1 MPRARCITVTHYKH
15 LSPKDPQSFNR
26 WLLGNAIV
34 GSIFSLALVL
44 FAIAGWQTDETAYAP
59 KQTSAQTFSFQE
71 PPSSRASSS
80 SFINLQAAKVI
91 GPRDTPGLVLRA
103 DSGDRVKSFCN
114 PVRRFVS

>member
-1 MPRARCITVTHYKH
+1 MHRTRGITVAHYKN
-15 LSPKDPQSFNR
+15 LSPKDRQSFNR

-91 GPRDTPGLVLRA
+91 GPRNTPGLVLRA
-103 DSGDRVKSFCN
+103 D
-114 PVRRFVS
+114 

>member
-1 MPRARCITVTHYKH
+1 MHRARGITVAHYKN
-15 LSPKDPQSFNR
+15 LSPKDQQSFNR

-71 PPSSRASSS
+71 PPSSRASST
-80 SFINLQAAKVI
+80 SFINLQAAKGI
-91 GPRDTPGLVLRA
+91 GPRNTPGLVLRA
-103 DSGDRVKSFCN
+103 DYADRVKPSCN
-114 PVRRFVS
+114 PAGRLL